1 MEDPKKEAVE
11 TRQEDSDA
19 TTDSEAK
26 LDINKVLDAPLSKLR
41 SLNKKTWAAIGI
53 GSAVV
58 IVLIVGL
65 QIFFSPINKFSR
77 ALKHGDI
84 AQAQELFDKNSYDK
98 KFATKADE
106 KLAIHLMDIE
116 DSYVNGKTTY
126 ETAWEDTKA
135 VAPLTSVQDTL
146 DFLKEISKSKAAF
159 DSAEEAESNG
169 DFYAAIEKY
178 EEVSPEDTKNYAVI
192 EKRIAA
198 AKDSLVTKALKDSG
212 SLAQSGDYSA
222 AIITLT
228 DVREAG
234 YATPEVD
241 SALLQN
247 VSDMIET
254 CKEPSDYY
262 EAYDQIKDIEL
273 EGISPLMSKAISAA
287 SKATVS
293 KAEKFIDQKKYV
305 DAFEVLALA
314 EGDFVTP
321 EIEKTLNNCTNLAAN
336 ATLDEAKKMMSNQ
349 QYQEVCELL
358 HDIDSRLLTDDVKA
372 VRAECEGLYKQSVLS
387 SAAELAKQGD
397 YDGAIAEI
405 KEGQKFLSGQD
416 LTDKIGEYELEKL
429 KINQL
434 VTVEDTWVRESS
446 VFNDAYVVVKNQTDK
461 VLKEYTVAM
470 IMLDSNGYPVN
481 NKYEF
486 KEFRGK
492 NVISGRADSVNVQ
505 PGGTYGA
512 NSYWHIENDCYKI
525 LACVVSAEFYDGT
538 IWENPYFDPWVKFY
552 AERPIQ

>member
-11 TRQEDSDA
+11 TRKEDSDV

-26 LDINKVLDAPLSKLR
+26 LDINKVLGASLSKLR
-41 SLNKKTWAAIGI
+41 SLNKKTWATIGI
-53 GSAVV
+53 VSAVV
-58 IVLIVGL
+58 VVLIVGL

-77 ALKHGDI
+77 ALKNGEI
-84 AQAQELFDKNSYDK
+84 TQAQELFDKNSRDK
-98 KFATKADE
+98 NFSTKANE
-106 KLAIHLMDIE
+106 KLANHLMSIE

-146 DFLKEISKSKAAF
+146 DFLQEISKSKAAF

-169 DFYAAIEKY
+169 DFYSAIEKY

-198 AKDSLVTKALKDSG
+198 AKNSLVAKALKDSG

-222 AIITLT
+222 AIIILT
-228 DVREAG
+228 DVRETG

-247 VSDMIET
+247 VSDMIEI

-314 EGDFVTP
+314 KGDFVTP

-349 QYQEVCELL
+349 QYQEACELL

-372 VRAECEGLYKQSVLS
+372 VRAECEGLYKQSVLR

-397 YDGAIAEI
+397 YDGAIAEL

-446 VFNDAYVVVKNQTDK
+446 VYNYAHIVVKNQTDK
-461 VLKEYTVAM
+461 VLKEYSIAM

-481 NKYEF
+481 NRLD
-486 KEFRGK
+486 EFRGK
-492 NVISGRADSVNVQ
+492 NVKRGRADSVNVQ
-505 PGGTYGA
+505 PGGTYGT
-512 NSYWHIENDCYKI
+512 NSYWYVENDCYKI